1 MFSMYSM
8 YIPRTDCFEKGGQK
22 KKKKCHI
29 ISYSLPYADGLRIP
43 LQTPRALCV
52 YITRATSRFGGDTH
66 TPQPAMISARS
77 RMQEPLPALA
87 RTCALAAALTT
98 DNNLDGRLRLSV

>member
-22 KKKKCHI
+22 KKKKSHI

-52 YITRATSRFGGDTH
+52 YITRAKQAGLGVTHTHTH

-87 RTCALAAALTT
+87 RTCALAC
-98 DNNLDGRLRLSV
+98 